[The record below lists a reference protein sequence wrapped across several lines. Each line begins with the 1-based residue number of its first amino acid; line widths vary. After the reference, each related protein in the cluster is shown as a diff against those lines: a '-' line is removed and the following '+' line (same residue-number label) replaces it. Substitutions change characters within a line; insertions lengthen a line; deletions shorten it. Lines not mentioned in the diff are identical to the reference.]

1 MASKDKLV
9 PLKHDGTV
17 VKGYISK
24 FLIFKIYF
32 RFVCI
37 GVLHVCMSVQHVWA
51 VPAHR
56 PREGVGSLLTRII
69 DSML

>member
-24 FLIFKIYF
+24 FLIFKTIYF
-32 RFVCI
+32 CFLCI

-51 VPAHR
+51 VPTRR
-56 PREGVGSLLTRII
+56 P
-69 DSML
+69 